1 MDGSRK
7 KTGGKIEIQVNLREP
22 LAGEDIVKKSE
33 RWLVLDSFGSTVSQ
47 CLSAAGLAVGGPY
60 IPPPQS
66 ATQSPVVQQNTPS
79 PQPPSVT
86 PPPPPTTAKEAP
98 AASKEPVKPNPA
110 ETKDK
115 DTKMTETAAEE
126 GGELEQAEE
135 EFNR

>member
-1 MDGSRK
+1 M
-7 KTGGKIEIQVNLREP
+7 T
-22 LAGEDIVKKSE
+22 GEDIVKKSE

-47 CLSAAGLAVGGPY
+47 CLSNAGLTVGGPY
-60 IPPPQS
+60 VPPPQS
-66 ATQSPVVQQNTPS
+66 TSQSPVVQQSTPS

-86 PPPPPTTAKEAP
+86 PPPPPSATKEAP
-98 AASKEPVKPNPA
+98 APSDETAKANPIV

-115 DTKMTETAAEE
+115 DTKMTEATEE